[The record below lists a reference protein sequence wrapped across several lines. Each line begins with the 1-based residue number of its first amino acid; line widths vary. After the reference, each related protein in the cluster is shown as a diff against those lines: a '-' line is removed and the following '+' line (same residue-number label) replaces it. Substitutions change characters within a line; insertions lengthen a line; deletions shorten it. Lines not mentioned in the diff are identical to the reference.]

1 MLVRENSMIR
11 RTGRLRVAALITA
24 VLALSACGSRVSG
37 EEILAGAG
45 GGTVTLDPASVAEL
59 KSVTAGS
66 AAAPAAAA
74 AASSGTVPAAASSG
88 TVPAAASS
96 GTVPAAGV
104 ATGTTAQAP
113 PTTGKTKPG
122 KKTNAAVTAQ
132 SAPAAATAASAPC
145 TASGTPVKLGQIGAF
160 SGVAG
165 PITASARTALA
176 TWVQDVNSRG
186 GLACHPVV
194 LYALDDGADPAKA
207 AAQVQELQNKGVQ
220 ALVAVFDPL
229 GFAGLRSGVEK
240 AKMPVIGGDGIDF
253 GWNESPY
260 LFPVGAGL
268 LGAVRGAIHQTVAS
282 GKTNLGLLYCVE
294 ASACTNGA
302 KIIPPE
308 VEKAGAKMTYE
319 SAISL
324 TQTDFTAQCQSAK
337 NAGVQALGMAM
348 DGASIG
354 RVARSCAAINYHPQ
368 FVTNGLV
375 LSPQN
380 ALDPDIRKNTLS
392 SSSAVAPWMLSDTPG
407 QREYQAALK
416 KYAPSLVPDANS
428 IYAWTSGKLVEAA
441 VDGLGAAA
449 RSKPLTTAEIMAG
462 LGTVKKNNLGGLT
475 PPITFTAGQAK
486 APLINCVY
494 YELLSDKGWTAT
506 SSKPFCL

>member
-1 MLVRENSMIR
+1 L
-11 RTGRLRVAALITA
+11 AATA

-45 GGTVTLDPASVAEL
+45 GGTVKLDPSSVAEL
-59 KSVTAGS
+59 KTATAGS
-66 AAAPAAAA
+66 AAAAPAASASTTGTA
-74 AASSGTVPAAASSG
+74 PVAASSGTAPAAATAPAG
-88 TVPAAASS
+88 TVQ
-96 GTVPAAGV
+96 VPA
-104 ATGTTAQAP
+104 
-113 PTTGKTKPG
+113 TTGKTKG
-122 KKTNAAVTAQ
+122 AKKTVTAQ
-132 SAPAAATAASAPC
+132 SAPAAAAATSASAPC
-145 TASGTPVKLGQIGAF
+145 ASPGVPIKLGQIGAF
-160 SGVAG
+160 SGVTG
-165 PITASARTALA
+165 PITGSARTALA
-176 TWVQDVNSRG
+176 AWVQDVNARG

-194 LYALDDGADPAKA
+194 LYAYDDGADPAKA
-207 AAQVQELQNKGVQ
+207 AALVQQLKDKGVA

-229 GFAGLRSGVEK
+229 GFSGLRSGVDK
-240 AKMPVIGGDGIDF
+240 AQLPVIGGDGIDF
-253 GWNESPY
+253 SWNEDPY

-268 LGAVRGAIHQTVAS
+268 LGAIRGAIHQTVTS

-308 VEKAGAKMTYE
+308 VEKAGAKMTYQ

-324 TQTDFTAQCQSAK
+324 TQTDFTAQCQGAK
-337 NAGVQALGMAM
+337 NAGVQAMGMAM

-380 ALDPDIRKNTLS
+380 ALDPGIRQNTLS
-392 SSSAVAPWMLSDTPG
+392 SSSSVAPWMLDDTKG
-407 QREYQAALK
+407 QQEYHAALK

-428 IYAWTSGKLVEAA
+428 IYAWASGKMVESAIN
-441 VDGLGAAA
+441 GLGAAA
-449 RSKPLTTAEIMAG
+449 RSKPLTTTEVMAG
-462 LGTVKKNNLGGLT
+462 LGTIKKDTLDGLT
-475 PPITFTAGQAK
+475 PPITFTAGQKA
-486 APLINCVY
+486 APLIRCTY
-494 YELLSDKGWTAT
+494 FELLSDKGWTSQ

>member
-1 MLVRENSMIR
+1 MRIR
-11 RTGRLRVAALITA
+11 VGQVAVLITA

-37 EEILAGAG
+37 EEILVGAG
-45 GGTVTLDPASVAEL
+45 GGTVKLDPSSVAEL
-59 KSVTAGS
+59 KSATAGAPA

-74 AASSGTVPAAASSG
+74 PGAGASTATAAAPPAASTSAQP
-88 TVPAAASS
+88 
-96 GTVPAAGV
+96 PAAGTV
-104 ATGTTAQAP
+104 AAT
-113 PTTGKTKPG
+113 KTKPG
-122 KKTNAAVTAQ
+122 KNTATV
-132 SAPAAATAASAPC
+132 STASAPVAVSQTAAC
-145 TASGTPVKLGQIGAF
+145 TTPGAPLKLGQIGAF

-186 GLACHPVV
+186 GVACHPVV
-194 LYALDDGADPAKA
+194 LYAMDDGADPSKA
-207 AAQVQELQNKGVQ
+207 AAQVAELKEKGVQ

-229 GFAGLRSGVEK
+229 GFNGLRSGVEK
-240 AKMPVIGGDGIDF
+240 AKMPVVGGDGIDF
-253 GWNESPY
+253 SWNASPY

-268 LGAVRGAIHQTVAS
+268 LGAIRGSIHQTVAS

-294 ASACTNGA
+294 ASVCTTGA

-308 VEKAGAKMTYE
+308 VERAGAKMTYQ

-337 NAGVQALGMAM
+337 NAGVQAMGMAM

-380 ALDPDIRKNTLS
+380 ALDPDVRRNTLS
-392 SSSAVAPWMLSDTPG
+392 SASAVAPWTLDDTAG
-407 QREYQAALK
+407 QLAYHAALK
-416 KYAPSLVPDANS
+416 QYAPSLVPDANS
-428 IYAWTSGKLVEAA
+428 IYAWTSGKLFEAA
-441 VDGLGAAA
+441 INGLGVAA
-449 RSKPLTTAEIMAG
+449 RGKPITSEDVMAG
-462 LGTVKKNNLGGLT
+462 LGLIKRNTLDGLT
-475 PPITFTAGQAK
+475 PPITFTAGQKA

-494 YELLSDKGWTAT
+494 YELLSDKGWTAS
-506 SSKPFCL
+506 SSKPSCL